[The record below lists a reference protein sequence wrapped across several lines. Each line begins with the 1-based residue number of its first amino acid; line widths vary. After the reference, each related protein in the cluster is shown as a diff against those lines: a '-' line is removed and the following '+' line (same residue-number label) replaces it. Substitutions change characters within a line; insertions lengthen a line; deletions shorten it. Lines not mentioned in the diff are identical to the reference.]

1 MAEIKLL
8 PKRVC
13 TYYASSNN
21 KISFI
26 DSTPNSLHIIKLPL
40 FYVGTRCMYNYKF
53 AIHCDKFGNHNL
65 YQSNGYQNN
74 YTLYEFYKMKHNKFG
89 KKSNS
94 FNVDINK
101 VNKLLKKLL
110 KSPTSAKIYSQ
121 LLNCP
126 LRDLEWID
134 KYDDPTV
141 FVINTF
147 KLDKNTDSMYLFNK
161 WINSSK

>member
-1 MAEIKLL
+1 
-8 PKRVC
+8 
-13 TYYASSNN
+13 
-21 KISFI
+21 
-26 DSTPNSLHIIKLPL
+26 
-40 FYVGTRCMYNYKF
+40 MYNYKF